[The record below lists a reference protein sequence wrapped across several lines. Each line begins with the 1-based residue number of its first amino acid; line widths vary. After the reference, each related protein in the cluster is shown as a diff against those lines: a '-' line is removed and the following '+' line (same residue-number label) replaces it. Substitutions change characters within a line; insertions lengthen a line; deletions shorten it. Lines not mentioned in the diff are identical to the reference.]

1 MSPSSLGS
9 DWIQTKSGLSCF
21 QYSIVFLN
29 LVLGQRSFPSREFK
43 EYSYVSEA
51 TKVVKAM
58 WINQGNEERLQ
69 KIFMKEI
76 REVLKKYLI

>member
-1 MSPSSLGS
+1 MVLS
-9 DWIQTKSGLSCF
+9 TKIIS
-21 QYSIVFLN
+21 FL
-29 LVLGQRSFPSREFK
+29 SREFK

-76 REVLKKYLI
+76 REVLKKKFDIELSESSHN